1 MKLRIGPNQII
12 NIPVYFTP
20 KITSETKIKTLEIY
34 VYGFRNQQGKP
45 VKSKI
50 RLEGTVSQSSQCVAN
65 HITKYKMGLTNDSQS
80 QNSTLDTAFCKKSP
94 PCVANRIGKNKMDLA
109 NDLLFHYEGSLE

>member
-1 MKLRIGPNQII
+1 MELRIGPNQII

-50 RLEGTVSQSSQCVAN
+50 RLEGTVG
-65 HITKYKMGLTNDSQS
+65 YKMGLTNDSQS

-94 PCVANRIGKNKMDLA
+94 PESGYPKTRFRVPDYPIRRGKSNRQKQNGLYK
-109 NDLLFHYEGSLE
+109 

>member
-80 QNSTLDTAFCKKSP
+80 QNSTLDTAFCIDEYQEEYQEEFTMCGKSHWQKQNG
-94 PCVANRIGKNKMDLA
+94 PCK
-109 NDLLFHYEGSLE
+109 

>member
-1 MKLRIGPNQII
+1 MNFDCITELRIGPNQII

-50 RLEGTVSQSSQCVAN
+50 RLEGTVG
-65 HITKYKMGLTNDSQS
+65 YKMGLANDSQS

-94 PCVANRIGKNKMDLA
+94 PCVANRIGKNKMDFT